1 MARIRQQRTEE
12 EPTDQAKHILN
23 APPETDW
30 RRMTDAAH
38 DGIARCAYELYERR
52 GYEPG
57 QELDDW
63 LRAEHELQQ
72 RRSAE

>member
-1 MARIRQQRTEE
+1 MARIRRQRTEE
-12 EPTDQAKHILN
+12 EPTDQAENILN

-38 DGIARCAYELYERR
+38 DDIARCAYELYERR
-52 GYEPG
+52 GCEPG
-57 QELDDW
+57 HELDDW
-63 LRAEHELQQ
+63 LQAEHEVQL